1 MKRLTLLAIFAL
13 SLLTATAQNEP
24 YVITPGVGINNIK
37 LGMSEKEVTDLLKGE
52 PVGYT
57 YAAQLDAFSGY
68 DTRIDSVMQFVL
80 GFDSCIRYDG
90 ALPVTMPVFGLYFKN
105 HKLNFITIT
114 SYSTT
119 EEQLKRVE
127 LNNGLKFHDS
137 MEDCGKKLA
146 KYPFQSLGYGDYSG
160 DHYYYTLGLEMVYDE
175 NKLTAIGIYP
185 VTRDFKAQIAAKS
198 KKLLEEAA
206 RIKED
211 SENNQ

>member
-1 MKRLTLLAIFAL
+1 MKRLSLLAFL
-13 SLLTATAQNEP
+13 VLTVLTAVAQTKP
-24 YVITPGVGINNIK
+24 YVIRPGVGINNIK
-37 LGMSEKEVTDLLKGE
+37 LGMSEKQVTEKLKGE

-57 YAAQLDAFSGY
+57 YAAQLEAFSGY

-90 ALPVTMPVFGLYFKN
+90 DLPVTMPVFGLYFQN
-105 HKLNFITIT
+105 HQVNLIPVNY
-114 SYSTT
+114 YSTT
-119 EEQLKRVE
+119 EEQLKLVK
-127 LNNGLKFHDS
+127 LYNGLKFHDS

-185 VTRDFKAQIAAKS
+185 ITRDFPAKIAENS
-198 KKLLEEAA
+198 EKLLKEAGQA
-206 RIKED
+206 KGD
-211 SENNQ
+211 SGNN